1 MVRPRVSQ
9 FIINPRWN
17 GRTLGALHE
26 TILLQTFQRGPI
38 QAAGE
43 VKIRRANL
51 VYKTPWEAFMEILR
65 RPDHLPY
72 EKLTENRLFNP
83 RDNRTSLDYR
93 CVNNSANEFRFTSSA
108 I

>member
-1 MVRPRVSQ
+1 MVGY
-9 FIINPRWN
+9 W
-17 GRTLGALHE
+17 GALHE
-26 TILLQTFQRGPI
+26 TILLQAFQRGRI

-51 VYKTPWEAFMEILR
+51 VYKTPWGAFMEILP

-83 RDNRTSLDYR
+83 RDNRTSL
-93 CVNNSANEFRFTSSA
+93 
-108 I
+108 

>member
-1 MVRPRVSQ
+1 MVGY
-9 FIINPRWN
+9 W
-17 GRTLGALHE
+17 GALHE

-51 VYKTPWEAFMEILR
+51 VYKTPWGAFMEILP
-65 RPDHLPY
+65 RPDPLPY

-83 RDNRTSLDYR
+83 RDNRASL
-93 CVNNSANEFRFTSSA
+93 
-108 I
+108 